1 MAIAYREETMFA
13 SRVETKERPDTPV
26 ETAIKHYALDGLLQ
40 SQYHLALNK
49 ELGVL
54 SCFTSNGTEV
64 RLVLQSQ
71 FSPGELS
78 VLIPLLDSFPYYC
91 PYETIYASFYNGEIT
106 DKIIE
111 QSRRRLFRAQENGE
125 WEAEMRP
132 VRNVLSR
139 TRIKLRAFGINVT
152 SILETGCVLR
162 PVAKTKA
169 SRRQV

>member
-1 MAIAYREETMFA
+1 MVIAYREDTTPV
-13 SRVETKERPDTPV
+13 SRVETDERHGAPAEPV
-26 ETAIKHYALDGLLQ
+26 IRHYAFDGLLQ
-40 SQYHLALNK
+40 PHYYLALNT
-49 ELGVL
+49 ELGIL
-54 SCFTSNGTEV
+54 SCFTDSGTEI
-64 RLVLQSQ
+64 RMVLQRQ

-91 PYETIYASFYNGEIT
+91 PYETLYASFYNGEVT

-111 QSRRRLFRAQENGE
+111 QSRRRLFWAQENGA

-152 SILETGCVLR
+152 SIIETGCVLR
-162 PVAKTKA
+162 PVTKIKTA
-169 SRRQV
+169 HR